1 MGILEHHAQGAAQVI
16 LLDGLDVDT
25 AIGDDAVLDLVKAVD
40 QIGDGGLARAGGAH
54 KGDLL
59 PGVCKDGHVVED
71 LLARHIGEVHMLEA
85 HRPGELGQHIALL
98 PLYIAADAVEPEGRI
113 VLIDVFPRPQVAGH
127 VLPTLHQFVMRILAC
142 ADQNKAGIL
151 RHLPGP
157 VMDMG
162 ALGRGRHPALAVP
175 DHGDQGHKALVGL
188 RGLVHTLLKGE
199 AHAAVIGFRLV
210 VHYIENALGARQ
222 GGENGGEL
230 LRDLIHG
237 LAHLPAIIEVE
248 GEGAQ
253 RQTHGDGQH
262 PAEGGGQGIA
272 DVHDVHG
279 DGHDGGGV
287 KVGRGGGGAVILIEP
302 CKERLGLLL
311 VGEGLDHLQPF
322 NGLLDISVDGAQVGL
337 LLLIIPPAAAAEDL
351 EHHEGAPQSDHGHQE
366 KQWAHHQHHH
376 HDAHKHEYAGEEG
389 DHALFQGELHIV
401 RVVGE
406 AAHELSMGMAVKV
419 G

>member
-1 MGILEHHAQGAAQVI
+1 
-16 LLDGLDVDT
+16 
-25 AIGDDAVLDLVKAVD
+25 
-40 QIGDGGLARAGGAH
+40 
-54 KGDLL
+54 
-59 PGVCKDGHVVED
+59 
-71 LLARHIGEVHMLEA
+71 MLEA
-85 HRPGELGQHIALL
+85 HRPGELSQHIALL
-98 PLYIAADAVEPEGRI
+98 PLYIAADAVEPEGGI

-188 RGLVHTLLKGE
+188 RGLVHTLE
-199 AHAAVIGFRLV
+199 DP
-210 VHYIENALGARQ
+210 LGARQ
-222 GGENGGEL
+222 CGENGGEL

-287 KVGRGGGGAVILIEP
+287 KVGRGGGTGV
-302 CKERLGLLL
+302 
-311 VGEGLDHLQPF
+311 PF
-322 NGLLDISVDGAQVGL
+322 KNG
-337 LLLIIPPAAAAEDL
+337 
-351 EHHEGAPQSDHGHQE
+351 
-366 KQWAHHQHHH
+366 
-376 HDAHKHEYAGEEG
+376 
-389 DHALFQGELHIV
+389 
-401 RVVGE
+401 
-406 AAHELSMGMAVKV
+406 
-419 G
+419 